1 MSKRRKL
8 VGLAVLVA
16 GVLVV
21 LILMRLRN
29 SGTGSR
35 SGQVVTD
42 VAVHVGQITRA
53 TFHRF
58 VTAYGRV
65 EPEPAGGGKPPA
77 AALISPFVSGI
88 IVEIDCL
95 EGRQVSRGTILFR
108 LDSRVA
114 KVSLLKAQRA
124 LEFAEKTYERQK
136 ELLKAH
142 GTSQKAF
149 QEAES
154 QLDAARNELS
164 SAKTQLALLQ
174 IGAPLSGTLVRLNA
188 TLGQSVEPNMVLA
201 EIIDLSRLVVA
212 ASVPSQEASLLGSG
226 QPVRLGSSG
235 SAAGSLIFIG
245 KDIDPKTDTIPIRAS
260 IPAGTGFQPGQF
272 LDIQIV
278 CEEKRG
284 CLAVPEESL
293 VTKAEEG
300 SWIMLVQGETAIR
313 KPVTN
318 GLREGG
324 LVEVEGEGLK
334 EGMIIVTEDAYSL
347 PEKTKIRI
355 ISR

>member
-1 MSKRRKL
+1 MSKRRTL
-8 VGLAVLVA
+8 FGLAVLWA
-16 GVLVV
+16 GVLAV
-21 LILMRLRN
+21 LIVMRLRN
-29 SGTGSR
+29 PGTGAG

-42 VAVHVGQITRA
+42 VAVHVGKVTRA

-77 AALISPFVSGI
+77 SALISPFVSGI

-95 EGRQVSRGTILFR
+95 EGCQVSRGTILFR

-114 KVSLLKAQRA
+114 EVSLLKAQRA

-136 ELLKAH
+136 ELLKAN

-154 QLDAARNELS
+154 QRDIARSELS
-164 SAKTQLALLQ
+164 AAQTQLALLK
-174 IGAPLSGTLVRLNA
+174 IAAPLSGTLVRLNA
-188 TLGQSVEPNMVLA
+188 TLGQSVDPNMVLS
-201 EIIDLSRLVVA
+201 EIIDLNRLVVT
-212 ASVPSQEASLLGSG
+212 ASVPSREASWLRFD
-226 QPVRLGSSG
+226 QPVRLESGG
-235 SAAGSLIFIG
+235 SAVGSLTFIG
-245 KDIDPKTDTIPIRAS
+245 KDIDPKTDTIPVRAS
-260 IPAGTGFQPGQF
+260 IPAGAGFQPGQF

-293 VTKAEEG
+293 VTRAEEG
-300 SWIMLVQGETAIR
+300 SWIMLVEGETAIR
-313 KPVTN
+313 KPVTS

-347 PEKTKIRI
+347 PKKTKIRI
-355 ISR
+355 IGR